1 MIMRKIEL
9 KDELKNYPIVNQND
23 IELPTNEVPQGYFDN
38 MEDRFFENLKLN
50 EVSSNI
56 SVPKA
61 SFWSRFSLNQS
72 IAAVV
77 SLFIVGFMVF
87 NIINPQ
93 DAGFQLSDNDIELY
107 LEEQEVTSVGSPTA
121 NFEISE
127 DTKQKIS
134 DSLDNISDSEIIKY
148 INEIE
153 EVELNNL

>member
-1 MIMRKIEL
+1 MSKIEL
-9 KDELKNYPIVNQND
+9 KEELKNYPIVNQYQV
-23 IELPTNEVPQGYFDN
+23 ELNKNEVPNGYFDE

-50 EVSSNI
+50 EVTLEATN
-56 SVPKA
+56 PKA
-61 SFWSRFSLNQS
+61 SFWSRFSINQS

-93 DAGFQLSDNDIELY
+93 NAGFQLSDNDIEMY
-107 LEEQEVTSVGSPTA
+107 LEEQEVTTIGNPIA

-134 DSLDNISDSEIIKY
+134 DSLDKISDTEIIKY